1 MLRPKRFLSLKW
13 RSTLSPSLSTQLEP
27 DTLLQICWAF
37 SREGGGQ
44 LPFTPPSWIYK
55 LWMVFTKHYPQA
67 SLFSPCLHVTPGAW
81 MSILFCSALGTDLGE
96 KQGPTWLPAQDSGVH
111 SSCLAG
117 PWLQAAPGGGGN
129 RGSAGAAGELNHR
142 AVYTGK
148 RPPPG

>member
-1 MLRPKRFLSLKW
+1 
-13 RSTLSPSLSTQLEP
+13 
-27 DTLLQICWAF
+27 
-37 SREGGGQ
+37 
-44 LPFTPPSWIYK
+44 
-55 LWMVFTKHYPQA
+55 
-67 SLFSPCLHVTPGAW
+67 

-129 RGSAGAAGELNHR
+129 HGSAGAAGELNHR